1 MGDAPEPFLE
11 KNRRLRGHIMQ
22 LERSVE
28 TLKEDNGKLH
38 EQASRLQRQADDQ
51 AGQLGYYSSSFI
63 HRFAIRWIHAQNERQ
78 KRCLNA

>member
-1 MGDAPEPFLE
+1 MADAPEPFLE
-11 KNRRLRGHIMQ
+11 KIGGFVANIMQ

-63 HRFAIRWIHAQNERQ
+63 HRFAIWWIHAQNERQ